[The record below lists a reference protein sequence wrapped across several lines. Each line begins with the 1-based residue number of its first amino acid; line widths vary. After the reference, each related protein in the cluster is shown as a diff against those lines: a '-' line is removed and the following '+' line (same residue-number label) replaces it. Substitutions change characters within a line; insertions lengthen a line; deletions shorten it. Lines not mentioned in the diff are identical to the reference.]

1 MTTFAQH
8 RAAFESFID
17 CVQGAQAK
25 TPLPGASPRTW
36 C

>member
-17 CVQGAQAK
+17 CVQGGAGKDAI
-25 TPLPGASPRTW
+25 TVASPRTW